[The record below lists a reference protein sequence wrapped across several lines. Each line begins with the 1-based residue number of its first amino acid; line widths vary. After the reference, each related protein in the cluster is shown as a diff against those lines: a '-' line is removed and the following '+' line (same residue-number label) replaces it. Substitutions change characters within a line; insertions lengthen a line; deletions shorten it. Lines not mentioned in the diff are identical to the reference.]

1 MENEEETS
9 FDDLPETEFL
19 NLSIPSRIAQK
30 NYDMAGK
37 EVTEDEDEI
46 SLAIYS
52 HLLSDEVHHYIL
64 EVLNEVRLPY
74 KLSDFQ
80 LLSLHVLGSGNNL
93 LLVSPAGSGKTN
105 VIYLGTLLLRK
116 IMNISEGVS
125 VITEP
130 LNMIMAEK
138 LSTSFVPTGVISMT
152 GELKTSLEERDGVK
166 LSAPEENF
174 LDGSLPCLFGHPES
188 WLSEKGKE
196 LIKELHKRKRII
208 LNVTDEMH
216 SSLDWVN
223 IR

>member
-19 NLSIPSRIAQK
+19 NLRIPSHIAQK

-80 LLSLHVLGSGNNL
+80 LLSLHVLGSGNKL

-196 LIKELHKRKRII
+196 FITELHKSKRII
-208 LNVTDEMH
+208 LNVTGK
-216 SSLDWVN
+216 
-223 IR
+223 

>member
-9 FDDLPETEFL
+9 FDDLPESEFL
-19 NLSIPSRIAQK
+19 NLNFPSHIAQK

-64 EVLNEVRLPY
+64 EVLNEVCLPY

-93 LLVSPAGSGKTN
+93 LLVSPAGSGKTS

>member
-1 MENEEETS
+1 
-9 FDDLPETEFL
+9 
-19 NLSIPSRIAQK
+19 
-30 NYDMAGK
+30 MAGK
-37 EVTEDEDEI
+37 EVTEEEDEI
-46 SLAIYS
+46 SLATYS

-138 LSTSFVPTGVISMT
+138 L
-152 GELKTSLEERDGVK
+152 D
-166 LSAPEENF
+166 
-174 LDGSLPCLFGHPES
+174 
-188 WLSEKGKE
+188 
-196 LIKELHKRKRII
+196 
-208 LNVTDEMH
+208 
-216 SSLDWVN
+216 
-223 IR
+223 

>member
-9 FDDLPETEFL
+9 FEDLPESEFL
-19 NLSIPSRIAQK
+19 NLSIPSHIAQK

-37 EVTEDEDEI
+37 EVTEEEDEI
-46 SLAIYS
+46 SLATYS

-64 EVLNEVRLPY
+64 EVLNEVHLPY

-130 LNMIMAEK
+130 LNLIMAEK
-138 LSTSFVPTGVISMT
+138 LSTSFVPTGIISMT
-152 GELKTSLEERDGVK
+152 GELKASLEEEGWGETFIFRGE
-166 LSAPEENF
+166 LS
-174 LDGSLPCLFGHPES
+174 
-188 WLSEKGKE
+188 
-196 LIKELHKRKRII
+196 
-208 LNVTDEMH
+208 
-216 SSLDWVN
+216 
-223 IR
+223 

>member
-19 NLSIPSRIAQK
+19 NLSIPSHIAQK

-80 LLSLHVLGSGNNL
+80 LLSLHVLGSGNKL